1 MDGEDT
7 SIKVAKATRER
18 LAALAQER
26 GTTIRGLVESLAAS
40 APTRAELLARAE
52 AAREE
57 LRDRFGIEVTA
68 KDEAAGHALWDEL
81 VGGRASGAAGAA

>member
-1 MDGEDT
+1 MDEDT

-18 LAALAQER
+18 LAELASER

-40 APTRAELLARAE
+40 APTRAELQARAE
-52 AAREE
+52 AARVE
-57 LRDRFGIEVTA
+57 LRNRFGVEVTA

-81 VGGRASGAAGAA
+81 LGGPTSGAAGAA